1 MDAGYGLSS
10 ATSDRSPT
18 LRWEH
23 QRSQVI
29 HSRATGVASNSVFAS
44 GPNVSHN
51 WIASN
56 FLWGEEGPGY
66 TDGDIHW
73 DSECFI
79 LCVSK
84 GKILSQ
90 CNNERKMRDKTH
102 QFCLAGANQSCQNTM
117 FWMNKTYLSICSGQF
132 SGPWWQMHISDILIS
147 LLVTVFCEYK
157 PINASRVHRL
167 DRIITVS
174 VTQWSVSRYNGLIA
188 YKREVCVSQ
197 CLPRKI
203 QIVRR
208 APNSISIIL

>member
-1 MDAGYGLSS
+1 MCHTTELPRISCGGKRGL
-10 ATSDRSPT
+10 
-18 LRWEH
+18 
-23 QRSQVI
+23 VI
-29 HSRATGVASNSVFAS
+29 LMETYTGILNALYY
-44 GPNVSHN
+44 VS
-51 WIASN
+51 
-56 FLWGEEGPGY
+56 L
-66 TDGDIHW
+66 
-73 DSECFI
+73 
-79 LCVSK
+79 K
-84 GKILSQ
+84 GKYSANVIMKEKWGTKHTNFAWREQINPVRIQ
-90 CNNERKMRDKTH
+90 CFGWIN
-102 QFCLAGANQSCQNTM
+102 
-117 FWMNKTYLSICSGQF
+117 LSICSGQF